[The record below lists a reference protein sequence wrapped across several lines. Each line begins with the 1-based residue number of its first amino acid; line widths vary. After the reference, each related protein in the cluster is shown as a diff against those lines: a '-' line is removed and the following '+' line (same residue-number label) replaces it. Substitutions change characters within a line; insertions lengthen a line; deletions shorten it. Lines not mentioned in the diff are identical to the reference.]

1 MTKSELIQYLENG
14 GSFTIKAEGHQF
26 STLVTLAEAVAKNRG
41 VLTITDT
48 NRLYHSEMM
57 TLCRTA
63 PGQVIFPD
71 KILER

>member
-1 MTKSELIQYLENG
+1 MKKSELVQYLECG

-26 STLVTLAEAVAKNRG
+26 STLVTLAEAVAKNSG
-41 VLTITDT
+41 VLTITGT
-48 NRLYHSEMM
+48 GRLYHSEIM

-63 PGQVIFPD
+63 PGQVVFPD